1 MPCRNLQDEVFT
13 AVPFQVVP
21 SSLDMFDYNAP
32 GGVTV
37 RRSRVVEP
45 TWKLEKTT
53 RSHGHRFHPRPVGL
67 IANHEVR
74 YALDAL
80 RFELLGK
87 RIAVLV
93 RGYLY
98 TELLTSNM
106 TSRSPS
112 EGFPVKFQERP
123 IKANTVGE
131 TASSIVITE
140 AQLHDCRTCEERR

>member
-21 SSLDMFDYNAP
+21 SSLDMFDYN
-32 GGVTV
+32 GM
-37 RRSRVVEP
+37 
-45 TWKLEKTT
+45 
-53 RSHGHRFHPRPVGL
+53 HGAIG
-67 IANHEVR
+67 
-74 YALDAL
+74 AL
-80 RFELLGK
+80 RFDLLGK

-93 RGYLY
+93 RGSLY

-112 EGFPVKFQERP
+112 EGFPVKFQEWP

-131 TASSIVITE
+131 TANSIVITE
-140 AQLHDCRTCEERR
+140 ANYTIAERARSVDDPGRLRSEIQRRNL